1 MYYDIQ
7 PESMLPKRR
16 PESHKGTYGR
26 VLLIAGSHGMAGA
39 AYLAGLI
46 AYRSGCGLV
55 EIFTH
60 EDNRVILQELL
71 PEAVMTTY
79 QNETADSLSDKL
91 NHSLG
96 KADAIAI
103 GCGIG
108 LDETASLLLSQTCR
122 YISVSEIP
130 CVIDADAITLLSRR
144 ADLMA
149 CLAGR
154 KAVVTPHP
162 KEMATL
168 IHTSIDEVQEDREQ
182 TVERFVHAA
191 QISCLLKGY
200 RTLVGS
206 PDHEL
211 YMNLSGNDGMAT
223 GGSGDVL
230 TGLIAGLAAQ
240 GEDICEA
247 AVLGAYV
254 HGAAGDY
261 AAGQMGRHSLL
272 ARDVIAGICEIIK
285 ELEKKTNEK
294 V

>member
-16 PESHKGTYGR
+16 SESHKGTYGR

-39 AYLAGLI
+39 AYLAGLS

-261 AAGQMGRHSLL
+261 AAG
-272 ARDVIAGICEIIK
+272 
-285 ELEKKTNEK
+285 
-294 V
+294 

>member
-16 PESHKGTYGR
+16 SESHKGTYGR

-39 AYLAGLI
+39 AYLAGLS

-285 ELEKKTNEK
+285 VLEKKTNEK